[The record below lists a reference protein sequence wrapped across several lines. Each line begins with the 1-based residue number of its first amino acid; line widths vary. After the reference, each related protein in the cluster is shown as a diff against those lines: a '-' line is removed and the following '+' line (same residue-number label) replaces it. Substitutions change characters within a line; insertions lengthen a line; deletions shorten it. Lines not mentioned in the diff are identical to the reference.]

1 MNQIGDWTGVG
12 LLGTEKV
19 EKTTCYPMTTM
30 VMIMIIAMFFLN
42 VGIKVD
48 QFVFLIKGAKK
59 GQLFSIGDLVQC
71 TVTSILKNIL
81 L

>member
-48 QFVFLIKGAKK
+48 QFVF
-59 GQLFSIGDLVQC
+59 
-71 TVTSILKNIL
+71 
-81 L
+81 